1 MTCTTTEIEITNHKW
16 VQKNNDKKWAQ
27 YHITQYANHIAQ
39 FKNWFFKKE
48 IGHVSEL
55 LNPFMPTHEKKRLRI
70 LGN

>member
-27 YHITQYANHIAQ
+27 YHIIKYANHIVQ
-39 FKNWFFKKE
+39 FKNCFHAPHMK
-48 IGHVSEL
+48 
-55 LNPFMPTHEKKRLRI
+55 KKRLII